1 MIRRKPQLRADKS
14 GEVSTM
20 ELEDEAI
27 WLRHRLVRMRT
38 LLRFALDPQVDA
50 GLRELIADGEER
62 LEAVLKHRADASH
75 NETAP

>member
-1 MIRRKPQLRADKS
+1 
-14 GEVSTM
+14 M

-38 LLRFALDPQVDA
+38 LLRFALDPQVEA

-62 LEAVLKHRADASH
+62 LEAVLQQRGRMPHDEASL
-75 NETAP
+75 

>member
-1 MIRRKPQLRADKS
+1 
-14 GEVSTM
+14 M

-38 LLRFALDPQVDA
+38 LLRFALDPQVET

-62 LEAVLKHRADASH
+62 LEAVLNHRSDAPHS
-75 NETAP
+75 ETAP

>member
-1 MIRRKPQLRADKS
+1 MIRHQPELRADKS
-14 GEVSTM
+14 SEVSTM
-20 ELEDEAI
+20 ELEDEAT

-62 LEAVLKHRADASH
+62 LEAVLKHRAAMPY

>member
-1 MIRRKPQLRADKS
+1 
-14 GEVSTM
+14 M

-38 LLRFALDPQVDA
+38 LLRFAFDPQVEA

-62 LEAVLKHRADASH
+62 LEAVLNHRAAMAH
-75 NETAP
+75 NENTP

>member
-1 MIRRKPQLRADKS
+1 
-14 GEVSTM
+14 M

-38 LLRFALDPQVDA
+38 LLRFALDPQVEA

-62 LEAVLKHRADASH
+62 LEAVLKHRATMAY
-75 NETAP
+75 NENAP